1 MLSII
6 ISEVKMETNKK
17 KKGLLG
23 VVKKYGYYM
32 MAGALVLGMS
42 LAIAFSAGTSVENIE
57 DTNKQPD
64 VPSSTAPVV
73 FVLPVDGPELIK
85 GYSSTELFYNETLGQ
100 WESHKGVDLVSD
112 NLKVYAVLAGTVTNV
127 VKNYE
132 NGTTITI
139 AHEDGFV
146 SVYSS
151 LDADVLVAV
160 DDKVSKGQEIA
171 KMSAS
176 SANEQAQG
184 NHLHFELFKNGEK
197 VDPSNYLTFENK

>member
-1 MLSII
+1 
-6 ISEVKMETNKK
+6 MENNKK
-17 KKGLLG
+17 KKSLMA
-23 VVKKYGYYM
+23 VIKKYGYYM
-32 MAGALVLGMS
+32 MAGVLVLGMS
-42 LAIAFSAGTSVENIE
+42 LAIIFSTSQTVENSDNQNI
-57 DTNKQPD
+57 QPD

-73 FVLPVDGPELIK
+73 FSLPVDGAELIK
-85 GYSSTELFYNETLGQ
+85 GYSSTELFYNATLGQ

-112 NLKVYAVLAGTVTNV
+112 NLKVYAVLSGTVTNV

-160 DDKVSKGQEIA
+160 DDKVTKGQEIA
-171 KMSAS
+171 KMSTSA
-176 SANEQAQG
+176 ANEQAQG

-197 VDPSNYLTFENK
+197 VDPSNYLTLENK